1 MRQDNTPAS
10 NFFFKDQCQSIE
22 FINNLNFKSVDC
34 FLKTLKSEGLRG
46 MYKGSSVNL
55 LLITP
60 EKAIKLV
67 ANDGF
72 RYLLKNK

>member
-1 MRQDNTPAS
+1 MIQICLFL
-10 NFFFKDQCQSIE
+10 FFSI
-22 FINNLNFKSVDC
+22 
-34 FLKTLKSEGLRG
+34 
-46 MYKGSSVNL
+46 GSAVNI

-72 RYLLKNK
+72 RHLLKTK